1 MSRHHPLIANSQQ
14 YIVQYKYCTVNS
26 DDRDI
31 KKYPNP
37 AEFDIELPQDYDN
50 VQSVKLNSCTFPNKY
65 DTFTSQNNNVIFL
78 FSVRPYYQIGTT
90 YTIDPT
96 TTASNFAVEIESGSY
111 TPVQM
116 ATELTNKMNLAVSE
130 YVATLESGA
139 LYYSDFLVEYNEI
152 SGKFWFGNKNSEFVL
167 CNGAIDY
174 LDVLIRSNTDCSK
187 RSKYIEYINWGL
199 PYYLGFSQRNVTSS
213 TITNDTQLFYKTYLP
228 WLTATATS
236 AGGTSHVIIAD
247 RKAMLSGPTHFYL
260 EIAGMNNM
268 DETMPYSAD
277 KFHSHTNETNGIVN
291 SCFAK
296 IPLLTSDSTTWYNER
311 SESYMLYNPPAERIR
326 RIRVKIRHHNNRLVS
341 FDNFEY
347 SFVLQFG
354 LFMPQN
360 EKKHIVYVPETI
372 NQNR

>member
-1 MSRHHPLIANSQQ
+1 MSKNHPLIVNSQQ
-14 YIVQYKYCTVNS
+14 YILQYKYCTINS

-31 KKYPNP
+31 KKYPTP
-37 AEFDIELPQDYDN
+37 SEFDIELPQDYDN

-65 DTFTSQNNNVIFL
+65 DTFTSQNNNIVFR
-78 FSVRPYYQIGTT
+78 FSVRPYYLVGTT
-90 YTIDPT
+90 YILDPNA
-96 TTASNFAVEIESGSY
+96 TATAFAFEIESGSY
-111 TPVQM
+111 KPEQM
-116 ATELTNKMNLAVSE
+116 AMELTNKMNLVVSE
-130 YVATLESGA
+130 YVSTLASGV
-139 LYYSDFLVEYNEI
+139 LYYSDFLVEYNEV
-152 SGKFWFGNKNSEFVL
+152 SNKFWFGNKNSAFTL
-167 CNGAIDY
+167 SNGATAY
-174 LDVLIRSNTDCSK
+174 LDELIRSNTECSK
-187 RSKYIEYINWGL
+187 RSKYVEYVNWGL
-199 PYYLGFSQRNVTSS
+199 PYYLGFSQNNVSS
-213 TITNDTQLFYKTYLP
+213 DTITNDTQLFYKSYLP
-228 WLTATATS
+228 WLTATAI
-236 AGGTSHVIIAD
+236 GGVSHVIIAD
-247 RKAMLSGPTHFYL
+247 RRAMLSGPTHFYL

-291 SCFAK
+291 ACFAK

-326 RIRVKIRHHNNRLVS
+326 RIRVKIRHHNNKLVS

-360 EKKHIVYVPETI
+360 EKKYGVYVPETI

>member
-1 MSRHHPLIANSQQ
+1 MSKNHPLIPNAQQ
-14 YIVQYKYCTVNS
+14 YMVQYKYCTINS

-50 VQSVKLNSCTFPNKY
+50 VQSVKLNSCTFTNKY
-65 DTFTSQNNNVIFL
+65 DTFSTPNNNTMFI
-78 FSVRPYYQIGTT
+78 FSVKPYYTVASTT
-90 YTIDPT
+90 YLDAQS
-96 TTASNFAVEIESGSY
+96 ASTFAVEIEAGTY
-111 TPVQM
+111 TSAVM

-130 YVATLESGA
+130 YVAGLSPAGA
-139 LYYSDFLVEYNEI
+139 LYYSDFLVEYNAV
-152 SGKFWFGNKNSEFVL
+152 SGKLWFGNKNSEFTL
-167 CNGAIDY
+167 KNGSTAY
-174 LDVLIRSNTDCSK
+174 LDSTIRSNTDCAK
-187 RSKYIEYINWGL
+187 RSKYVEYVNWGL
-199 PYYLGFSQRNVTSS
+199 PYYLGFSQNDVKSSVT
-213 TITNDTQLFYKTYLP
+213 TNITQMFYKTHLP
-228 WLTATATS
+228 WLAPTVV
-236 AGGTSHVIIAD
+236 GGIPHFIIAD
-247 RKAMLSGPTHFYL
+247 RKTILCGPTHYYM

-277 KFHSHTNETNGIVN
+277 KFHAHTNETNGIVN

-296 IPLLTSDSTTWYNER
+296 IPVLTEDATTWYNER

-326 RIRVKIRHHNNRLVS
+326 RIRVKMRHHNNKLVS

-354 LFMPQN
+354 VFLPQN
-360 EKKHIVYVPETI
+360 EKKYGVYVPETV